1 MDGYK
6 FEALNQNGTTSFD
19 PEKND
24 FDRLQASFFITFA
37 KFLAQRTDEPTE
49 GVGAVVINKDKDIV
63 AVGWNGFPTKA
74 LYGEYA
80 RASRHDTSI
89 KDKKYPYSVYAEQ
102 NALLMR
108 NTKNLADG
116 TLFVTKTPCDECT
129 PLLQMQGIKTVVICG
144 KMQNE
149 QLPGLSYQKLDAKV
163 KEGIFICFETK
174 SADDK
179 PEAVRAAKNLSQ
191 FKR

>member
-89 KDKKYPYSVYAEQ
+89 NDKKYPYSVYAEQ

-116 TLFVTKTPCDECT
+116 TLLVTKTPCDECT

-149 QLPGLSYQKLDAKV
+149 QRPGLSYQKLDAKV